1 MLILLWFIIVIFAT
15 QKNDSM
21 KKSKYFAG
29 ALALILSVS
38 ACGRE
43 KKEVSEEVN
52 SRGIAMSVAKC
63 IIGNQY
69 STDTLFSSPEQAFVY
84 ISNPDF
90 TQNIIYDKDGI
101 ILNSPTVRIDSLAPS
116 RYKIHN
122 LLKSVD
128 VDFSHPESVRSLKDA
143 FPVYPEFTTVAMGD
157 TSVTGQKAVFA
168 YVVDDPSD
176 KVPHSAKVKAWVE
189 RCIDDT
195 LAFNENIQAIGSVLE
210 KAFMGDY
217 PEMESDLTY
226 SYSRSLLAYFMSAEY
241 VTYQDFFYVFRGG
254 AHGMYGNR
262 FVSYDLK
269 RNTPVSYASLF
280 KPGVEDQVRELIYEA
295 IAEDDEF
302 MNSHR
307 LTSLSQL
314 KSYFSE
320 YLEGEPIS
328 IDDPGLLP
336 AGVVFSY
343 QPYEIAPYSDGNFFA
358 VIPFEKLGELLKYD
372 VTSK

>member
-1 MLILLWFIIVIFAT
+1 MNNNCYFCTL
-15 QKNDSM
+15 KYDSM
-21 KKSKYFAG
+21 KKSIYYTG
-29 ALALILSVS
+29 AVALILSLP

-52 SRGIAMSVAKC
+52 ARGIAMSVAKS

-69 STDTLFSSPEQAFVY
+69 SLDTLYSFPGQAYVY
-84 ISNPDF
+84 VNNPDF

-101 ILNSPTVRIDSLAPS
+101 ILNSPTVRLDSMAPS

-122 LLKSVD
+122 LLQSVD

-157 TSVTGQKAVFA
+157 TSATGQKAVFA
-168 YVVDDPSD
+168 YAVDDPSG
-176 KVPHSAKVKAWVE
+176 KVPHSSKVKAWVE
-189 RCIDDT
+189 KCIDDT

-217 PEMESDLTY
+217 PERESDLTY
-226 SYSRSLLAYFMSAEY
+226 SYSRSLLAYFMSTDY
-241 VTYQDFFYVFRGG
+241 VTYQDFFYDFRGG

-269 RNTPVSYASLF
+269 RNAPVSYASLF
-280 KPGVEDQVRELIYEA
+280 KPGVEDEVRELIYEA
-295 IAEDDEF
+295 LAEDDDF

-314 KSYFSE
+314 KTYFSD
-320 YLEGEPIS
+320 YLDGEPIS
-328 IDDPGLLP
+328 IGDPGILP
-336 AGVVFSY
+336 VGVVFSY

-358 VIPFEKLGELLKYD
+358 VIPYEKLAGLMKYE
-372 VTSK
+372 VSSK